1 MSAEPNKEE
10 QEQPKVP
17 DVLPVLPLRD
27 IVIFPFM
34 IVPLYVSRDRSI
46 RAVDQALAEN
56 RMILLA
62 AQKKQDEDDPGPEDI
77 YPVGTAALIMRM
89 LKLPDGRIRV
99 LVQGLSRARITTFDD
114 GLPHLQA
121 HVETVVESDPS
132 KSSLEVEA
140 MMRNVKAALEK
151 SQNLGKPISPEVIVI
166 ANNMEEPG
174 RLADL
179 TASNLDLKVE
189 GAQAIL
195 EAIDPVERLR
205 RVHELMTKEL
215 EVLTMQQEISSQAKG
230 EMDRSQREFFL
241 RQQLKAIQ
249 SELGEGN
256 ELGEE
261 IAQLKEKA
269 QKAKMPK
276 PVMEEVERQLKK
288 LERMHPDAAETAT
301 LRNWLDWMVTL
312 PWGKATKDSLDL
324 IEAQR
329 ILDEDHY
336 GLEKIKERIV
346 EYLAVRKLK
355 EKTKGPLLCFVGPP
369 GVGKTSL
376 GRSIAR
382 ALGRKFVRLS
392 LGGVKDEAEIRGHRR
407 TYVGSMPG
415 RIIQGIH
422 QAGANNPVFMMDE
435 VDKIGA
441 DFRGDPSSALL
452 EVLDPE
458 QNNAFRDHYLGVPF
472 DLSNT
477 MFICTANLTDTIQ
490 PAFLDRMEVIRLS
503 GYTEDEKLEIAKRH
517 LIPKQLEE
525 HGLTPEHLLFTDVA
539 LKAIINTYTREA
551 GLRSFEREI
560 AAICRKVARKV
571 AEGQTGAVRVTPGS
585 LNRFLGA
592 AKTLPEERLKKD
604 TVGIAT
610 GLAWTATGGD
620 VLFVEA
626 SIMKGKGRLTL
637 TGQLGDVMKESAQ
650 AALSWARSHA
660 RAHGIRDE
668 VFAQNDLH
676 VHVPEGAIPKDG
688 PSAGITMATAI
699 LSALTM
705 RPVRSGLAMTGEITL
720 RGQVLPIGG
729 LKEKILAAR
738 RAHIDTIVFPKLNK
752 KDLDEVPVHLRRGMS
767 FHMVDNVDEVL
778 ALALIPPPTPKVPA
792 GAKTP
797 PRPFPGRPRRP
808 SRSELDRRFRADSR
822 LSERRSGRAV
832 SASTSKPRPGNI
844 RARPG
849 HGCHRC
855 GPRRRAGGSDPRARP
870 AARTIPRIRSPRQ
883 SRRRG
888 S

>member
-1 MSAEPNKEE
+1 MSEE
-10 QEQPKVP
+10 TKDEDQQPRVP

-62 AQKKQDEDDPGPEDI
+62 AQKKQDEDDPGAEDI

-99 LVQGLSRARITTFDD
+99 LVQGLSRARIVSFDE

-121 HVETVVESDPS
+121 HVETVAEPESTRG
-132 KSSLEVEA
+132 SLEVEA

-195 EAIDPVERLR
+195 EALDPVERLR

-261 IAQLKEKA
+261 IAQLREKA
-269 QKAKMPK
+269 TKAKMPK

-312 PWGKATKDSLDL
+312 PWGKASKDSLDL
-324 IEAQR
+324 VEAQR

-336 GLEKIKERIV
+336 GLEKVKERIV

-490 PAFLDRMEVIRLS
+490 PAFLDRMELIRLS

-517 LIPKQLEE
+517 LVPKQLEE
-525 HGLTPEHLLFTDVA
+525 HGLTPENLVFTDPA
-539 LKAIINTYTREA
+539 LKAIINNYTREA
-551 GLRSFEREI
+551 GLRSFER
-560 AAICRKVARKV
+560 
-571 AEGQTGAVRVTPGS
+571 
-585 LNRFLGA
+585 
-592 AKTLPEERLKKD
+592 
-604 TVGIAT
+604 
-610 GLAWTATGGD
+610 
-620 VLFVEA
+620 
-626 SIMKGKGRLTL
+626 
-637 TGQLGDVMKESAQ
+637 
-650 AALSWARSHA
+650 
-660 RAHGIRDE
+660 
-668 VFAQNDLH
+668 
-676 VHVPEGAIPKDG
+676 
-688 PSAGITMATAI
+688 
-699 LSALTM
+699 
-705 RPVRSGLAMTGEITL
+705 
-720 RGQVLPIGG
+720 
-729 LKEKILAAR
+729 
-738 RAHIDTIVFPKLNK
+738 
-752 KDLDEVPVHLRRGMS
+752 
-767 FHMVDNVDEVL
+767 
-778 ALALIPPPTPKVPA
+778 
-792 GAKTP
+792 
-797 PRPFPGRPRRP
+797 
-808 SRSELDRRFRADSR
+808 
-822 LSERRSGRAV
+822 
-832 SASTSKPRPGNI
+832 
-844 RARPG
+844 
-849 HGCHRC
+849 
-855 GPRRRAGGSDPRARP
+855 
-870 AARTIPRIRSPRQ
+870 
-883 SRRRG
+883 
-888 S
+888 

>member
-1 MSAEPNKEE
+1 MNEE
-10 QEQPKVP
+10 RKDEEQPKIP

-46 RAVDQALAEN
+46 KAVDQALAEN

-62 AQKKQDEDDPGPEDI
+62 AQKKQDEDEPGPDDI
-77 YPVGTAALIMRM
+77 HGVGTVALIMRM

-99 LVQGLSRARITTFDD
+99 LVQGLSRARILSYDE

-121 HVETVVESDPS
+121 HIETVGEPTPTEA
-132 KSSLEVEA
+132 SSLEIEA
-140 MMRNVKAALEK
+140 LMRNVKAALER

-166 ANNMEEPG
+166 ANNMEEAG

-179 TASNLDLKVE
+179 TASNLDLKVD

-195 EAIDPVERLR
+195 EALDPVERLR

-230 EMDRSQREFFL
+230 EMDRTQREYFL

-261 IAQLKEKA
+261 ILQLTEKA

-276 PVMEEVERQLKK
+276 PVLEEVERQLKK

-312 PWGKATKDSLDL
+312 PWSRSTKDNLDL
-324 IEAQR
+324 KEAQR

-355 EKTKGPLLCFVGPP
+355 DKMKGPLLCFVGPP

-407 TYVGSMPG
+407 TYVGSLPG

-435 VDKIGA
+435 VDKVGA

-458 QNNAFRDHYLGVPF
+458 QNNSFRDHYLGVPF

-490 PAFLDRMEVIRLS
+490 PAFLDRMEVIRLP
-503 GYTEDEKLEIAKRH
+503 GYTEEEKLEIAKRH
-517 LIPKQLEE
+517 LVPKQLEE
-525 HGLTPEHLLFTDVA
+525 HGLTRENLVFTD
-539 LKAIINTYTREA
+539 KAIRTLINAYTREA
-551 GLRSFEREI
+551 GLRNLEREI
-560 AAICRKVARKV
+560 AAIARKVARRV
-571 AEGQTGAVRVTPGS
+571 AEGDTTLVRVTPARVP
-585 LNRFLGA
+585 RFIGA
-592 AKTLPEERLKKD
+592 PKVLPEERLKKD
-604 TVGIAT
+604 AVGIAT

-626 SIMKGKGRLTL
+626 TTMKGKGRLTL
-637 TGQLGDVMKESAQ
+637 TGHLGEVMKESAQ
-650 AALSWARSHA
+650 AALSYARSRA
-660 RAHGIRDE
+660 RQWGIRDE
-668 VFAQNDLH
+668 FFATHDLH

-688 PSAGITMATAI
+688 PSAGITMATA
-699 LSALTM
+699 LVSAFTG
-705 RPVRSGLAMTGEITL
+705 RPVRCSVAMTGEITL
-720 RGQVLPIGG
+720 RGHVLPIGG

-738 RAHIDTIVFPKLNK
+738 RAGIDTIVCPKLNQK
-752 KDLDEVPVHLRRGMS
+752 ELDEVPALLRRGLT
-767 FHMVDNVDEVL
+767 FHLVDDVDEVL
-778 ALALIPPPTPKVPA
+778 KLALVPPPETRAPTPGKP
-792 GAKTP
+792 G
-797 PRPFPGRPRRP
+797 PRPFRARPRRP
-808 SRSELDRRFRADSR
+808 
-822 LSERRSGRAV
+822 V
-832 SASTSKPRPGNI
+832 TV
-844 RARPG
+844 
-849 HGCHRC
+849 
-855 GPRRRAGGSDPRARP
+855 
-870 AARTIPRIRSPRQ
+870 
-883 SRRRG
+883 
-888 S
+888 

>member
-1 MSAEPNKEE
+1 MTRRQARPAMAGLAMLQQEVNELFQRLSILDRSDRLPGSEWSPAVDVLELRERLIVIVEVPGLALDSLKVAFRDRALVLIGDRRAPRVGQGARFHCLERPHGKFERTIPMDEPVDVAHASADARRWAPDRDPAAAARAARPRDRHPDREGAHGMSDELKDDQAPPPP
-10 QEQPKVP
+10 QDQPKVP

-62 AQKKQDEDDPGPEDI
+62 AQKKQDEDDPGADDI

-99 LVQGLSRARITTFDD
+99 LVQGLSRARIASYDE

-121 HVETVVESDPS
+121 HVETVPEPETSRDT
-132 KSSLEVEA
+132 LEVEA

-195 EAIDPVERLR
+195 EALDPVERLR

-261 IAQLKEKA
+261 IAQLRDKA
-269 QKAKMPK
+269 GKAKMPK

-312 PWGKATKDSLDL
+312 PWGKVTKDSLDL
-324 IEAQR
+324 VQAQK

-336 GLEKIKERIV
+336 GLEKVKERII

-355 EKTKGPLLCFVGPP
+355 DKTKGPLLCFVGPP

-472 DLSNT
+472 DLSNV

-517 LIPKQLEE
+517 LVPKQLEE
-525 HGLTPEHLLFTDVA
+525 HGLTPENLVFTDPA
-539 LKAIINTYTREA
+539 LKAVVNTYTREA
-551 GLRSFEREI
+551 GLRNFEREI
-560 AAICRKVARKV
+560 AQVAARWR
-571 AEGQTGAVRVTPGS
+571 ARWPRATPGRYARRPARS
-585 LNRFLGA
+585 
-592 AKTLPEERLKKD
+592 
-604 TVGIAT
+604 
-610 GLAWTATGGD
+610 
-620 VLFVEA
+620 A
-626 SIMKGKGRLTL
+626 S
-637 TGQLGDVMKESAQ
+637 
-650 AALSWARSHA
+650 SWARP
-660 RAHGIRDE
+660 RRC
-668 VFAQNDLH
+668 
-676 VHVPEGAIPKDG
+676 P
-688 PSAGITMATAI
+688 
-699 LSALTM
+699 
-705 RPVRSGLAMTGEITL
+705 RSGSRRTRSAS
-720 RGQVLPIGG
+720 
-729 LKEKILAAR
+729 R
-738 RAHIDTIVFPKLNK
+738 RASP
-752 KDLDEVPVHLRRGMS
+752 G
-767 FHMVDNVDEVL
+767 
-778 ALALIPPPTPKVPA
+778 PPPAATCSSS
-792 GAKTP
+792 
-797 PRPFPGRPRRP
+797 RPR
-808 SRSELDRRFRADSR
+808 S
-822 LSERRSGRAV
+822 
-832 SASTSKPRPGNI
+832 
-844 RARPG
+844 
-849 HGCHRC
+849 
-855 GPRRRAGGSDPRARP
+855 
-870 AARTIPRIRSPRQ
+870 
-883 SRRRG
+883 
-888 S
+888 

>member
-1 MSAEPNKEE
+1 MTEE
-10 QEQPKVP
+10 RRDEEQPKIP

-34 IVPLYVSRDRSI
+34 IVPLYVSRERSI
-46 RAVDQALAEN
+46 KAVDQALAEN

-62 AQKKQDEDDPGPEDI
+62 AQKRQDEDDPGADDV
-77 YPVGTAALIMRM
+77 YPVGTVALIMRM

-99 LVQGLSRARITTFDD
+99 LVQGLSRARISSWDE
-114 GLPHLQA
+114 GLPHMQA
-121 HVETVVESDPS
+121 RIEVVGEPEGVP
-132 KSSLEVEA
+132 KGSLEIEA
-140 MMRNVKAALEK
+140 LMRNVKAALEK

-195 EAIDPVERLR
+195 EALDPVERLR

-230 EMDRSQREFFL
+230 EMDRSQREYFL

-249 SELGEGN
+249 AELGEGN

-261 IAQLKEKA
+261 VSQLRDKA
-269 QKAKMPK
+269 VKARMPK
-276 PVMEEVERQLKK
+276 AVMEEVDRQLKK

-312 PWGKATKDSLDL
+312 PWGKAAKDNLDL
-324 IEAQR
+324 KEAQR

-355 EKTKGPLLCFVGPP
+355 DKAKGPLLCFVGPP

-415 RIIQGIH
+415 RIVQGIH
-422 QAGANNPVFMMDE
+422 QAGANNPVFMLDE

-458 QNNAFRDHYLGVPF
+458 QNNTFRDHYLGVPF
-472 DLSNT
+472 DLSNV

-503 GYTEDEKLEIAKRH
+503 GYTGDEKLEIAKRH
-517 LIPKQLEE
+517 LVPKQLDE
-525 HGLTPEHLLFTDVA
+525 HGLTPEHLVFTDPA
-539 LKAIINTYTREA
+539 LRAVVESYTREA
-551 GLRSFEREI
+551 GLRNFEREI
-560 AAICRKVARKV
+560 ATVTRKVARRV
-571 AEGQTGAVRVTPGS
+571 AEGETGTVRVTPGS
-585 LNRFLGA
+585 LQRFLGA
-592 AKTLPEERLKKD
+592 PKTLPEERLKKD
-604 TVGIAT
+604 EVGIAT

-626 SIMKGKGRLTL
+626 TVMKGKGRLTL

-650 AALSWARSHA
+650 AALSWI
-660 RAHGIRDE
+660 RAHSRTLGLREE
-668 VFAQNDLH
+668 VFGVHDVH

-688 PSAGITMATAI
+688 PSAGVTMATA
-699 LSALTM
+699 LVSAF
-705 RPVRSGLAMTGEITL
+705 SGRAVKASLAMTGEITL
-720 RGQVLPIGG
+720 RGHVLPIGG
-729 LKEKILAAR
+729 LME
-738 RAHIDTIVFPKLNK
+738 
-752 KDLDEVPVHLRRGMS
+752 
-767 FHMVDNVDEVL
+767 
-778 ALALIPPPTPKVPA
+778 
-792 GAKTP
+792 
-797 PRPFPGRPRRP
+797 
-808 SRSELDRRFRADSR
+808 
-822 LSERRSGRAV
+822 
-832 SASTSKPRPGNI
+832 
-844 RARPG
+844 
-849 HGCHRC
+849 
-855 GPRRRAGGSDPRARP
+855 
-870 AARTIPRIRSPRQ
+870 
-883 SRRRG
+883 
-888 S
+888 